1 MFDFLENSAFFGVA
15 ISVVSYG
22 IGMLLKKKFKLA
34 ILNPLLISIVI
45 TIAFLALTGISY

>member
-22 IGMLLKKKFKLA
+22 IGTAAEEK
-34 ILNPLLISIVI
+34 V
-45 TIAFLALTGISY
+45 